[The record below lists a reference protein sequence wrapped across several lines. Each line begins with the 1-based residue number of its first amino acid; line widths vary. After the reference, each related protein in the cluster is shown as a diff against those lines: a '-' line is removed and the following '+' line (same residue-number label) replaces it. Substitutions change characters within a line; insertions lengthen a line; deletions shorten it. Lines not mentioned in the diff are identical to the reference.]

1 MQALHFGA
9 GNIGKGFIGYLL
21 NKTGYEICLVD
32 VNQAAIDRFNKHN
45 RYFVEMLD
53 DHHTVEEVSP
63 VKALNSL
70 TQEQDVIDQIEQAD
84 IITTS
89 VGVDNLSR
97 IAGVLAKGLL
107 KRVGSNKKTIDVIAN
122 ENAIN
127 ASSALQGEIEKVV
140 SPEEM
145 NSILAYT
152 GFPNASIDR
161 LALSKEGEEE
171 ETALVEPIFEWVI
184 NQKEAKNHELPPIYG
199 ATYVDDLKPFIE
211 RKLYSVNMGHAATA
225 YIANLFNEPTIQS
238 ALDQPEIERM
248 IQATMNETAQYFIT
262 QFNVSQDD
270 MDAYI
275 QKTLKRFKNKN
286 ISDDIYRVGRAPIR
300 KLGHDER
307 LVKPA
312 RELKRLGLPVTHLTC
327 VIAAG
332 YLFAHPEDEE
342 AVRLQ
347 TYVQDHGIE
356 KAVNHFSEIE
366 DQELLTAI
374 IHYYQDLERQKQRA
388 SKPELPV

>member
-32 VNQAAIDRFNKHN
+32 VNQTAIDRFNKHN

-107 KRVGSNKKTIDVIAN
+107 KRSGSNKKLIDVIAN

-127 ASSALQGEIEKVV
+127 ASSALQREIEKRVT
-140 SPEEM
+140 PEEM
-145 NSILAYT
+145 NSILSYT

-161 LALSKEGEEE
+161 LALSKEGEAE
-171 ETALVEPIFEWVI
+171 ETALVEPMFEWVI
-184 NQKEAKNHELPPIYG
+184 NQKEAKNFELPPIHG

-238 ALDQPEIERM
+238 ALDQPGIERL

-262 QFNVSQDD
+262 QFDVSQDD

-312 RELKRLGLPVTHLTC
+312 RELKRLGLPVKHLTC

-332 YLFAHPEDEE
+332 YLFDHPEDEE
-342 AVRLQ
+342 AVTLQ
-347 TYVQDHGIE
+347 NYVQDHGIE

-374 IHYYQDLERQKQRA
+374 IHYYKDLERQKQSA
-388 SKPELPV
+388 SNPELPV